1 MRQDVIDFIP
11 QDAEEFSG
19 MLEGAVRL
27 QEEVCREVACGE
39 VKLVGIASESIDVL
53 VIEQGDG
60 VQRDLVC
67 AVRLVPAETIAM
79 LWIEIVFRERVHYA
93 NHWREARRR
102 PGLIVV
108 VAARARA
115 GSSLPLEP

>member
-1 MRQDVIDFIP
+1 RQDVIDFIA

-27 QEEVCREVACGE
+27 QEEVCREVARGE
-39 VKLVGIASESIDVL
+39 VELVGIASESIHVF
-53 VIEQGDG
+53 VVEQGDG

-67 AVRLVPAETIAM
+67 AIRLVPAETIAI
-79 LWIEIVFRERVHYA
+79 LWIEIVFRERIHYA
-93 NHWREARRR
+93 NRWREARRR
-102 PGLIVV
+102 PRLIVV
-108 VAARARA
+108 IAARTRA